1 MSGNN
6 SEGLMHDPYASS
18 GSSGSLMTPPPLPSA
33 DDFHPVA
40 PSSAPADDLFLNIPS
55 AKPPQPD
62 FLYDENYDESFRRS
76 WGERL
81 TYHVG
86 AAYSAGFLFGTSY
99 GLVQGLA
106 ESKGQRQ
113 RIRINSVLNS
123 MGMSGPGLANSLG
136 CIALMCSFFES
147 VAYNVRGTDDILNPA
162 GAAALTGVLYK
173 STSGARVALPAGLGF
188 GALAALGAFC
198 SRQVG
203 APRYL
208 KNLM

>member
-1 MSGNN
+1 M
-6 SEGLMHDPYASS
+6 
-18 GSSGSLMTPPPLPSA
+18 
-33 DDFHPVA
+33 
-40 PSSAPADDLFLNIPS
+40 
-55 AKPPQPD
+55 
-62 FLYDENYDESFRRS
+62 
-76 WGERL
+76 
-81 TYHVG
+81 
-86 AAYSAGFLFGTSY
+86 
-99 GLVQGLA
+99 QGLA

-147 VAYNVRGTDDILNPA
+147 VAYTVRGTDDILNPA